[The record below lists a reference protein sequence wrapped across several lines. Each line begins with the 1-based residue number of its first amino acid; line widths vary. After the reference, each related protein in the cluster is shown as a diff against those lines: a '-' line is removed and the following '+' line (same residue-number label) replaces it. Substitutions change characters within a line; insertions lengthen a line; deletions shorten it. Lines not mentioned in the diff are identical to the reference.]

1 MCKFRRALSN
11 THYAGEECCYS
22 VLERVRDRLS
32 VSTGCDVGEKGRG
45 EGDTYESTSPWSES
59 NASPLYIASGIL
71 LRRAMLVAAVSV

>member
-22 VLERVRDRLS
+22 VLERVRDRLC

-45 EGDTYESTSPWSES
+45 EGDTYESTSES